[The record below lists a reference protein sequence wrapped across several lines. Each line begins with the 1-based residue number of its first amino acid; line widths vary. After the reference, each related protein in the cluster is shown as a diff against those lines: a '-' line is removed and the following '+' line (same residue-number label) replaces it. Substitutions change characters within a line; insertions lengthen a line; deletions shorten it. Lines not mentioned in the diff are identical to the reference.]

1 MKLVCLNIVK
11 ADTCGGLLDGLFV
24 PFRESSVDT
33 NTFDPMCLIGPN
45 GSGKS
50 QLLQIIAEIFQA
62 AFHKFSPT
70 EELGIPNEAIEF
82 EMEYLLASQIENSA
96 PFHIK
101 LSRIPQTK
109 RRPEIK
115 AYINIY
121 GCWHLI
127 EDIDIVQSLL
137 PSKIIGYTSGANET
151 LSLPFFSSRAGYAN
165 KVTKNALDVAKRSES
180 IKDPRLLLVDYSTN
194 LEVLV
199 ANLLLSPPPVIKS
212 LLAEPQLESLRSFR
226 CVVQLNHTAAPNN
239 GGVKLTE
246 ELEGYVQYLKYC
258 STCYDFDEKQNAY
271 IFDFLVTPASRSAF
285 SNYWPEGA
293 LELYSCFH
301 KLAMLNDLIIPK
313 RARELFDKS
322 VKNRRFAS
330 RLPEP
335 FEEHK
340 VFRFERVE
348 FISKKSQSAV
358 EYASLSDGEH
368 QLAQLL
374 GTACMASFPNVLFL
388 LDEPESHF
396 NPQWRVEFISKF
408 LKLPVNSL
416 NDDRSK
422 AVDVA
427 KQECLITTHSP
438 FVPSD
443 MSSDNVVIFER
454 DSTGL
459 AVNIRRPR
467 IETYGST
474 FDAILE
480 DCFSVNPPMSELP
493 RQEIKDLLNSDSADD
508 IRKAMNRLGDSVD
521 KLYLADRIR
530 KLDSESK

>member
-1 MKLVCLNIVK
+1 MKLLSLNIIK
-11 ADTCGGLLDGLFV
+11 ADTCGGLLDGLFI
-24 PFRESSVDT
+24 PFRQSSSDT
-33 NTFDPMCLIGPN
+33 NIFDPMCLIGAN

-62 AFHKFSPT
+62 AFHKFSPD
-70 EELGIPNEAIEF
+70 EELGTPNEGIEF
-82 EMEYLLASQIENSA
+82 EIEYLLSSQLEESD
-96 PFHIK
+96 PFHVK
-101 LSRIPQTK
+101 LSRISQNK
-109 RRPEIK
+109 RRPEIE
-115 AYINIY
+115 AYTNIH

-127 EDIDIVQSLL
+127 ENDEVAQSLL

-165 KVTKNALDVAKRSES
+165 RVTKNALDETKRSES

-199 ANLLLSPPPVIKS
+199 ANLLLSPPSVIER

-226 CVVQLNHTAAPNN
+226 CVVQLNHTAAPSN
-239 GGVKLTE
+239 GGVKLTD
-246 ELEGYVQYLKYC
+246 ELKNYIQHLKNC
-258 STCYDFDEKQNAY
+258 STCYDFDEKQNSY
-271 IFDFLVTPASRSAF
+271 IFDFFVTPASRSAF
-285 SNYWPEGA
+285 SNYWPSGA

-348 FISKKSQSAV
+348 FISRKSRGAV

-396 NPQWRVEFISKF
+396 NPQWRVEFISKL
-408 LKLPVNSL
+408 LKLPVNSS
-416 NDDRSK
+416 DDNRSQNV
-422 AVDVA
+422 AVA
-427 KQECLITTHSP
+427 KQECMITTHSP

-443 MSSDNVVIFER
+443 MPSDNVLIFER
-454 DSTGL
+454 DSSGL
-459 AVNIRRPR
+459 AVNVRRPR

-493 RQEIKDLLNSDSADD
+493 RQEIKDLLKSESADE
-508 IRKAMNRLGDSVD
+508 IREAMTRLGDSVD

-530 KLDSESK
+530 KLDSEKK